1 MMRWAMPG
9 VLGIAL
15 FISSWSALALIVSSW
30 CGGAGPL
37 EPVSGAEAQ
46 RIKAELA
53 GRSFRQFDPDRDA
66 DRRKGVILDFFDGVT
81 LWAQYGE
88 GGYAVSE
95 WEISSNDYRIASRAD
110 DSGEVTIT
118 FVDPLTRQQ
127 FPKACEDCIETS
139 GVSISIRDVFD
150 GDAIRFR
157 VNDPEGVLQSPFP
170 VFGSWTRFEEDE
182 YFD

>member
-15 FISSWSALALIVSSW
+15 LISSWSALALIVSSW

-37 EPVSGAEAQ
+37 EPIAEADAE

-53 GRSFRQFDPDRDA
+53 GRSFRQFEPGVDA
-66 DRRKGVILDFFDGVT
+66 DRRQGVILDFVDGFS

-95 WEISSNDYRIASRAD
+95 WEISSNDYRIESRSG

-118 FVDPLTRQQ
+118 FVGPVTRQQ
-127 FPKACEDCIETS
+127 FPEACEDCIETS
-139 GVSISIRDVFD
+139 GVTISIRDVFD
-150 GDAIRFR
+150 AERISFR
-157 VNDPEGVLQSPFP
+157 VNDPEGNLPSPFP